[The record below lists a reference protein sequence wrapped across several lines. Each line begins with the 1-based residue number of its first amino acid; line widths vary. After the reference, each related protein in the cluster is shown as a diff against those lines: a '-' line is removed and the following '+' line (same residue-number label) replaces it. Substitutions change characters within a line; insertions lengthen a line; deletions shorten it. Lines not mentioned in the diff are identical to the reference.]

1 MSRSY
6 LIHGSRCRLH
16 LCCHL
21 YVRKNALPFRQ
32 PFNIRA
38 SILAYGPCETVTSHK
53 ERRVFLFGGINRGL
67 SHVVTVPCCYA
78 ATRPTINST
87 SWSNAGQW
95 ASNGWTTLSPNNVAT
110 ISGAVAGASSQETTN
125 AIYTN
130 LQAILG
136 TKK

>member
-67 SHVVTVPCCYA
+67 SHVDEFGVDE
-78 ATRPTINST
+78 ST
-87 SWSNAGQW
+87 
-95 ASNGWTTLSPNNVAT
+95 LREHFKKD
-110 ISGAVAGASSQETTN
+110 GAPPKLVREMAWQLFDA
-125 AIYTN
+125 
-130 LQAILG
+130 L
-136 TKK
+136 